1 MHNFKSLFLYTM
13 DIIFMISPRQGST
26 GCQLQKAKMVF
37 TPNVIEKMSNEH
49 TISCLA
55 PQCVYGVRCHFYK
68 EAESE
73 PFRSVSSDSHQ
84 CDFTARGDELLGDV
98 ELKSE
103 GILHYSCDYE
113 SIINSTTSERS
124 DNHNVKVQQSVNAE
138 VKLLTTEI
146 QKTESIMIKCQ
157 GDQAVK
163 GFCYFYKNEALF
175 FSEVY
180 ITEERACVIT
190 LFGYQLLDQ
199 RTMKSVTQVNVSCEI
214 KVIGNDDKW
223 TSRRSRKLT
232 LNINENLNRP
242 ALSATSHITR
252 NDSTI
257 TLTCE
262 LPQTFPEA
270 HCHFYR
276 DDDLHPFKSK
286 SSEDNKCELSVNGH
300 ELLGGRT
307 AGMENEIQVRCD
319 YTLNMSLEIHS
330 QYSNYT
336 SIIVLE
342 TTCSVECTLVAKGIA
357 TGSFFIFVISLHL
370 YAHLRYK

>member
-1 MHNFKSLFLYTM
+1 MMHIFITLFLYTM
-13 DIIFMISPRQGST
+13 
-26 GCQLQKAKMVF
+26 
-37 TPNVIEKMSNEH
+37 TPIYMTS
-49 TISCLA
+49 
-55 PQCVYGVRCHFYK
+55 
-68 EAESE
+68 
-73 PFRSVSSDSHQ
+73 SVP
-84 CDFTARGDELLGDV
+84 
-98 ELKSE
+98 
-103 GILHYSCDYE
+103 
-113 SIINSTTSERS
+113 
-124 DNHNVKVQQSVNAE
+124 VKAE
-138 VKLLTTEI
+138 VKILTTEI

-180 ITEERACVIT
+180 ITEEKACVMT

-199 RTMKSVTQVNVSCEI
+199 RTIKSVTQVNVSCEI

-252 NDSTI
+252 KDAAI

-307 AGMENEIQVRCD
+307 AGMETESQVRCD

-336 SIIVLE
+336 SIIVLVNQKPE
-342 TTCSVECTLVAKGIA
+342 VYIQESKMSVLCKAPFNVTDVLFHLYQEGKEESIESKMAEKNE
-357 TGSFFIFVISLHL
+357 SFVIFEIERHEGEISM
-370 YAHLRYK
+370 RYWCQYEYKGVKSPKSDLIGAGGEYEFDISIIAYL